1 MKIGYVM
8 DRFPRASHDF
18 LLQEILALE
27 SRGIEVHIFSLGMPD
42 GRVDDTASALARLRG
57 PISYFPDAGT
67 TKTPGLTANG
77 TTSSQAQ
84 WAASLIADRGIEHL
98 HAHGATTAT
107 DVTRE
112 AGGLTGVGYSFTAHA
127 DGLNEGADVPSLRA
141 KIRDARFAVT
151 LNNVDRGYL
160 LRNCGFDLAA
170 KLHRIP
176 MGVNPKEFPFASAE
190 CHDSDS
196 VLAVG
201 PLVEKSGF
209 ADLIEAIGILRDRGR
224 IARLTII
231 GEGGL
236 DATLRAQVERCRLDR
251 SVRLIGGVSR
261 SELTTLMRVHTA
273 MALPWVADDG
283 DRDRLANIV
292 LEAMAVGLPVLS
304 TDLPGV
310 RELIDDGM
318 NGRVI
323 SPHDPLWLAG
333 VLETLFDSPVLRQHM
348 ALRARRKVEWQF
360 AATRSVSQL
369 AQLFSEAVARKAQA
383 I

>member
-1 MKIGYVM
+1 
-8 DRFPRASHDF
+8 
-18 LLQEILALE
+18 
-27 SRGIEVHIFSLGMPD
+27 
-42 GRVDDTASALARLRG
+42 
-57 PISYFPDAGT
+57 
-67 TKTPGLTANG
+67 
-77 TTSSQAQ
+77 
-84 WAASLIADRGIEHL
+84 
-98 HAHGATTAT
+98 
-107 DVTRE
+107 
-112 AGGLTGVGYSFTAHA
+112 
-127 DGLNEGADVPSLRA
+127 
-141 KIRDARFAVT
+141 
-151 LNNVDRGYL
+151 
-160 LRNCGFDLAA
+160 
-170 KLHRIP
+170 
-176 MGVNPKEFPFASAE
+176 
-190 CHDSDS
+190 
-196 VLAVG
+196 
-201 PLVEKSGF
+201 
-209 ADLIEAIGILRDRGR
+209 
-224 IARLTII
+224 
-231 GEGGL
+231 
-236 DATLRAQVERCRLDR
+236 
-251 SVRLIGGVSR
+251 LIGGVSR

-318 NGRVI
+318 NGRMI